1 MENKQTYMIPRYD
14 FLRQAI
20 KLPREG
26 KKHKACQAYCT
37 ILGREAEI
45 VITHMRTFKF

>member
-1 MENKQTYMIPRYD
+1 MIPRYD

-26 KKHKACQAYCT
+26 KKQKACQAYCT
-37 ILGREAEI
+37 ISGRVAKI
-45 VITHMRTFKF
+45 IITLMRTFKF